1 MGSETTPETTNGSAE
16 EIFRIAEK
24 KARGLEVM
32 RMLAREG
39 AIVTL
44 RLPIIDPTTTME
56 VKHER
61 DFIDDTERFN
71 IKKIEPEDFGYEV
84 GWIIPFKT
92 EDDSIALA
100 LIDLDLNTSI
110 HFIST
115 NPAELRSFK
124 ENYADRFIPGNELD
138 IYPEESKSIHTDYSI
153 PYENKLLRLD
163 VTNPEH
169 TEKIKEYFG
178 IALEQAKINVI
189 KNRQARIHNSDNS
202 AESLINFG
210 KSLNGSPDTSE

>member
-1 MGSETTPETTNGSAE
+1 MGLESDAKNGTK
-16 EIFRIAEK
+16 EILENAEK

-56 VKHER
+56 VKRER

-71 IKKIEPEDFGYEV
+71 FKKIEPEDFGYEV

-92 EDDSIALA
+92 EDNRIALA

-110 HFIST
+110 HFISK
-115 NPAELRSFK
+115 NPTKVSIFK
-124 ENYADRFIPGNELD
+124 ESYADRFTPGNELN
-138 IYPEESKSIHTDYSI
+138 IYPEESESIHIDFNIT
-153 PYENKLLRLD
+153 YEDKSLRLD
-163 VTNPEH
+163 VTNPDH
-169 TEKIKEYFG
+169 TEKIKEFLN
-178 IALEQAKINVI
+178 IALEQARKQVI
-189 KNRQARIHNSDNS
+189 ISRQARSDNSDNS
-202 AESLINFG
+202 ADSLINFRN
-210 KSLNGSPDTSE
+210 SLNSSPDTSN